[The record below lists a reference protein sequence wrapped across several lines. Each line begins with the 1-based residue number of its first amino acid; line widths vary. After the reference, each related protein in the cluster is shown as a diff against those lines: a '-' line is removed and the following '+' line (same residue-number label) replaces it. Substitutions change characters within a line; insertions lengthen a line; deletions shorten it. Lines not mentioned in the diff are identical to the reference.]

1 VAETLPVLATPAR
14 LCWGPTNL
22 SAAYPHGGTDL
33 GEVDAGG
40 IVVQIQSVRV
50 EVVAAELGTA
60 VAESIDGGRVVRVTA
75 GLRRWTTEALRAA
88 GLPVVAGGVSG
99 RPVAREGTATRMAGV
114 RASTLAG
121 VLLVAPVDPTRP
133 AWLLAHA
140 APVGAELLEVA
151 HAVDVDAVLAC
162 AWVSL
167 PHAGGVDWSWGLL
180 RDLSLPVVP

>member
-1 VAETLPVLATPAR
+1 MAEALPVLATPAR
-14 LCWGPTNL
+14 LCWAPTNL

-40 IVVQIQSVRV
+40 IVVELQAARL

-60 VAESIDGGRVVRVTA
+60 VAEVVDGGRVVRVTA
-75 GLRRWTTEALRAA
+75 GLRRWSEAGLRAA
-88 GLPVVAGGVSG
+88 GLPVTAGSVSG
-99 RPVAREGTATRMAGV
+99 LPVAREGSATRRAGV

-133 AWLLAHA
+133 AWLIAHA
-140 APVGAELLEVA
+140 APVGVEVLEVA